1 LSSYV
6 LDGGEPQIYNVTGD
20 FETRYAGDVVRAV
33 AFYQSPTLEYGEH
46 ILHVTANRTYTA
58 SDNKGYI
65 FDFLTI
71 GVKDDSQ
78 SNVLIVDDNDPAVV
92 YNGFTLEESLS
103 EFEYQRTLHK
113 SNGTFST
120 ATFNFSGT
128 AVEAYGSMRSSS
140 DVSIPI
146 ISCYID
152 DGEARTTGSFATE
165 GLVMTKLLLCG
176 VTGLTDGPHTIRLE
190 ALTDF
195 EFWVDFFIY
204 TASSSDSST
213 STSTLTVPTSSSSS
227 PSQSNKAS
235 PAPIVGG
242 VIGGVTG
249 VALIVLLILFF
260 KRRRQKSSTTLE
272 EESQGRSM
280 GHVPSSKSPFY
291 ASTTNSRNNTRRTLQ
306 QEDTILS
313 SNSSPISQTLSP
325 LSRLFR
331 DNQRQRDLGTGTG
344 SSLTQE
350 DTTTFQSPTSPRL
363 AAPLPQKYS
372 RTQANQ
378 AGILEHDR
386 SSASAYTRDT
396 RSPPPEYSN

>member
-1 LSSYV
+1 
-6 LDGGEPQIYNVTGD
+6 
-20 FETRYAGDVVRAV
+20 
-33 AFYQSPTLEYGEH
+33 
-46 ILHVTANRTYTA
+46 
-58 SDNKGYI
+58 
-65 FDFLTI
+65 
-71 GVKDDSQ
+71 
-78 SNVLIVDDNDPAVV
+78 VDDNDPAVA
-92 YNGFTLEESLS
+92 YNGFTLEESLT

-120 ATFNFSGT
+120 ATFNFTGT

-152 DGEARTTGSFATE
+152 DGEARTTDSFATE

-176 VTGLTDGPHTIRLE
+176 VTGLSDGPHTIRLE

-213 STSTLTVPTSSSSS
+213 STSMLPAPTSSSS
-227 PSQSNKAS
+227 QSNKTS
-235 PAPIVGG
+235 SAPIIGG
-242 VIGGVTG
+242 VIGGVAG
-249 VALIVLLILFF
+249 LALIVFLILFF
-260 KRRRQKSSTTLE
+260 KRHRQKSSTTLE

-280 GHVPSSKSPFY
+280 GHAPSSKSPFY
-291 ASTTNSRNNTRRTLQ
+291 ASTTTSRNNTRRTLQ
-306 QEDTILS
+306 QEDTLLS
-313 SNSSPISQTLSP
+313 SNTSPISQTLSP

-344 SSLTQE
+344 SSLPQE
-350 DTTTFQSPTSPRL
+350 DTSTLQSPTSPRL

-372 RTQANQ
+372 STQANP
-378 AGILEHDR
+378 AEILEHDP

-396 RSPPPEYSN
+396 RSPPPQYSN